1 MSSLNSLTQLLQES
15 GVKFG
20 FFDMGRHIT
29 ELASAEFT
37 QIEQGNCIYPSPYLH
52 QAWLALMLWNPENSE
67 QNIVWFLKFPL
78 DEQGYLV
85 QAVRDDFINRL
96 MLNINQILESAD
108 ISEAEDALKDN
119 PFSFTPDQEKMAVF
133 HAITAKQ
140 TKAEPSQF
148 YQPCLQYFSAQ
159 TPVQHWQELGLQG
172 IAELAINI
180 ADHQDTIINHFD
192 QYPDEPLIA
201 LCNSLEHS
209 AISERLSTKII
220 DKLTLSLA
228 ADQPNIA
235 LCTALA
241 RAVYASPKESFAQ
254 QAVQILLHSKLA
266 YSSEVLSTIAI
277 KLPAQLLT
285 PDTCHLFLEKLA
297 VSEAGQQGFSRILAD
312 LMFSEDLRQA
322 ILSAFRNPK
331 RSDQLTKA
339 IGSMFGSAF

>member
-1 MSSLNSLTQLLQES
+1 MSSLNSLTDLLQES

-29 ELASAEFT
+29 ELPSTEFA

-78 DEQGYLV
+78 DEQGFLV

-148 YQPCLQYFSAQ
+148 YQPCLQYYSAQ
-159 TPVQHWQELGLQG
+159 TPLQHWQELGLQG

-180 ADHQDTIINHFD
+180 ADHQDIIINHFD

-209 AISERLSTKII
+209 EISELLSTKII

-228 ADQPNIA
+228 LEQPNIA
-235 LCTALA
+235 LCNALA
-241 RAVYASPKESFAQ
+241 RATYASSNENTKQ
-254 QAVQILLHSKLA
+254 QAVLMLLNSKLA
-266 YSSEVLSTIAI
+266 HSSEVLSTIAI
-277 KLPAQLLT
+277 KLSKVLLI
-285 PDTCHLFLEKLA
+285 PDVCHVFLEKLA
-297 VSEAGQQGFSRILAD
+297 ISEAGQQGFSRILAD

-331 RSDQLTKA
+331 RSDELTKA